1 MVKQFFV
8 KILAAL
14 AMLMF
19 THSVLAAALEASVDR
34 NRMAMGDSLSLTV
47 LAEGST
53 EGEPDFSLLDPLFK
67 VLNRSVGRNTSIIN
81 GDISRTVK
89 WRLIL
94 SPKQEGTLVIP
105 AFELEGA
112 RSAPITIEVTAPP
125 PPTDSTD
132 DLRVE
137 MVLDKSEVFENGQVI
152 VTRRL
157 LYGVAVGGLEMQ
169 PFELPGAQVIELGDN
184 QYETTRNGRRFG
196 VYEVAYAV
204 FPREAGELNIP
215 AQSLDI
221 QVGRRNLLSGRPAQK
236 VRLQMGAETLQV
248 KARPAEFTPQEWL
261 VANKLDLSDSWSQP
275 PEQIRLGESLTRTV
289 TLATV
294 GAAPDRLP
302 TFEFAD
308 IPGMNVYAEPLQNTE
323 DLNSRGVIN
332 ARQRSVAFV
341 PVKPGLIEIP
351 ELVVRWWNST
361 ENRAEQ
367 ARLPART
374 IEVLP
379 AAAGSSVS
387 VPAAP
392 AQPAAPLLPASPL
405 PEAEPQ
411 IIYQPAPLASWLL
424 WANLFWA
431 CLALVLIV
439 VLLKQRRQIRE
450 LQPVSEADSL
460 SERSVLADGF
470 SDVQRALAGQQLA
483 AIHQAVQHWGN
494 RCYRSGLLPA
504 SGITGLKAL
513 AGDDLTAQLVLLER
527 ALFAS
532 SETSGP
538 DLDTLGSGLA
548 ELHTQLSALR
558 SGQQKT
564 AGLSAFYPGQ

>member
-1 MVKQFFV
+1 
-8 KILAAL
+8 
-14 AMLMF
+14 MF
-19 THSVLAAALEASVDR
+19 THSALAAVLKASVDR
-34 NRMAMGDSLSLTV
+34 NRIAMGDSLSLTV
-47 LAEGST
+47 LAEGSAD
-53 EGEPDFSLLDPLFK
+53 GEPDFALLEPLFK
-67 VLNRSVGRNTSIIN
+67 VLNRSVGRNTSIVN
-81 GDISRTVK
+81 GDISRTIK

-94 SPKQEGTLVIP
+94 TPKQEGTLVIP
-105 AFELEGA
+105 AFELGGA
-112 RSAPITIEVTAPP
+112 RSEPITIEATAPP

-137 MVLDKSEVFENGQVI
+137 MALDKSEVFENGQVI

-169 PFELPGAQVIELGDN
+169 PFELLGAQVIELGDN

-204 FPREAGELNIP
+204 FPREAGVLNIP
-215 AQSLDI
+215 AQSIDV

-248 KARPAEFTPQEWL
+248 KARPAEFAAQEWL
-261 VANKLDLSDSWSQP
+261 VANKLDLSESWSQLP
-275 PEQIRLGESLTRTV
+275 DQIRLGESLTRTI

-302 TFEFAD
+302 TFEVAD

-351 ELVVRWWNST
+351 ELVVKWWNST
-361 ENRAEQ
+361 ENRAEE

-379 AAAGSSVS
+379 AVAGSSAS
-387 VPAAP
+387 APAAP
-392 AQPAAPLLPASPL
+392 AQPAVPLPPASPL

-431 CLALVLIV
+431 CLVLALIAL
-439 VLLKQRRQIRE
+439 LLKQRRQ
-450 LQPVSEADSL
+450 LTAMQQVSAADTL
-460 SERSVLADGF
+460 PARTLLPDGF
-470 SDVQRALAGQQLA
+470 SDVQKALAGQQLA
-483 AIHQAVQHWGN
+483 EIHHAIQHWGN
-494 RCYRSGLLPA
+494 RCYREGLLPA
-504 SGITGLKAL
+504 SGFTGLKAI

-527 ALFAS
+527 TLFAS
-532 SETSGP
+532 SQSTGP
-538 DLDTLGSGLA
+538 DLDILNRGLA
-548 ELHTQLSALR
+548 ELHKQLPGPQ
-558 SGQQKT
+558 SGQDKT

>member
-1 MVKQFFV
+1 M
-8 KILAAL
+8 
-14 AMLMF
+14 
-19 THSVLAAALEASVDR
+19 
-34 NRMAMGDSLSLTV
+34 
-47 LAEGST
+47 
-53 EGEPDFSLLDPLFK
+53 
-67 VLNRSVGRNTSIIN
+67 
-81 GDISRTVK
+81 K

-112 RSAPITIEVTAPP
+112 RSSPITIEVTAPP

-137 MVLDKSEVFENGQVI
+137 MALDKPEVFENGQVI

-169 PFELPGAQVIELGDN
+169 PFELPGAKVIELGDN

-215 AQSLDI
+215 AQNIDV

-248 KARPAEFTPQEWL
+248 KPRPAEFTPQEWL

-275 PEQIRLGESLTRTV
+275 PEQIRLGESLTRTI
-289 TLATV
+289 TLATL
-294 GAAPDRLP
+294 GSAPDRLP

-351 ELVVRWWNST
+351 ELVVKWWNST

-379 AAAGSSVS
+379 AVAGSSAS
-387 VPAAP
+387 APATP
-392 AQPAAPLLPASPL
+392 AQPAVPLPPAAPL

-431 CLALVLIV
+431 CLALALIA
-439 VLLKQRRQIRE
+439 VLLKQRRQIAAIQRE
-450 LQPVSEADSL
+450 AKAGNPPA
-460 SERSVLADGF
+460 RSVLPDGF
-470 SDVQRALAGQQLA
+470 ADVQRALKAQQLGE
-483 AIHQAVQHWGN
+483 IHQAVQRWGN
-494 RCYRSGLLPA
+494 GCYRAGLLPV

-513 AGDDLTAQLVLLER
+513 ASDGLTTQLVLLER

-532 SETSGP
+532 SENSGP

-548 ELHTQLSALR
+548 ELHKQLSGPRLEQDKA
-558 SGQQKT
+558 G
-564 AGLSAFYPGQ
+564 GLSAFYPGQ